1 MGWDGDVGGPKEGLV
16 LAVFYLR
23 SAVFHILQAVVEAI
37 PQLLR
42 GVRMLLSTEGAA
54 PWYLHLHDL
63 TCGAMVFFLI
73 YDPPAPFHWLELTCV
88 PRGEK
93 KKKKKKK
100 KTLFYATVEKKKKKK
115 KKKK

>member
-1 MGWDGDVGGPKEGLV
+1 LKENFGQPLKAQSRQSRNAPQWDGDIGGPKEGLV

-23 SAVFHILQAVVEAI
+23 SAGFHILQAVVEAI

-73 YDPPAPFHWLELTCV
+73 YDPAAPFHWLE
-88 PRGEK
+88 
-93 KKKKKKK
+93 
-100 KTLFYATVEKKKKKK
+100 
-115 KKKK
+115 